1 MYEAL
6 PQDQPQPVITRT
18 LEDYTSEEVA
28 HLVNRLRRK
37 GDEPLDLWIVRLSE
51 EGGAQTDIDGT
62 DGLRFTGLS
71 KDTAVDSNYRQLM
84 TNQGEEMTTLFQAY
98 ARAITEQYAMPSDW
112 PELNKPWLTIREG
125 IQRLVRLC
133 VREVLTIGMMDEVVN
148 MPVPK
153 AVRDAII
160 KTAPA
165 AYKSL
170 ILTIMLGSPRA
181 TMGDIRSMM
190 ADVGSLGNWE
200 SENRP
205 RLDMQEGCP
214 PSRPGRGEERPP
226 PRRDGGGGPSRRDIW
241 SALVK
246 GEFLSQKL
254 MGNRLRSC
262 EKCAGEGAESLMC
275 RVG

>member
-1 MYEAL
+1 MYEAV

-133 VREVLTIGMMDEVVN
+133 VREALTIGMMDEVEGR
-148 MPVPK
+148 PPF
-153 AVRDAII
+153 
-160 KTAPA
+160 
-165 AYKSL
+165 
-170 ILTIMLGSPRA
+170 
-181 TMGDIRSMM
+181 RS
-190 ADVGSLGNWE
+190 E
-200 SENRP
+200 
-205 RLDMQEGCP
+205 
-214 PSRPGRGEERPP
+214 RGEERPP
-226 PRRDGGGGPSRRDIW
+226 PRREGGGGPSRRDIW

-246 GEFLSQKL
+246 GGVPVSEIDGKPTAELREMYKKKS
-254 MGNRLRSC
+254 RLYPN
-262 EKCAGEGAESLMC
+262 LLDLPN
-275 RVG
+275 

>member
-1 MYEAL
+1 MYEAV

-133 VREVLTIGMMDEVVN
+133 VREALTIGMMDEVVN

-160 KTAPA
+160 KTA
-165 AYKSL
+165 
-170 ILTIMLGSPRA
+170 
-181 TMGDIRSMM
+181 
-190 ADVGSLGNWE
+190 
-200 SENRP
+200 
-205 RLDMQEGCP
+205 
-214 PSRPGRGEERPP
+214 GEERPP

-246 GEFLSQKL
+246 GGVPVSEIDGKPTAE
-254 MGNRLRSC
+254 LR
-262 EKCAGEGAESLMC
+262 EMC
-275 RVG
+275 RRRGLKVSCAEWADFKGFLHLREGTGPPFPHAHQRI

>member
-1 MYEAL
+1 MYEAV

-133 VREVLTIGMMDEVVN
+133 VREALTIGMMDEVVN

-205 RLDMQEGCP
+205 RLDMQEGC
-214 PSRPGRGEERPP
+214 
-226 PRRDGGGGPSRRDIW
+226 GPSRRDIW

-246 GEFLSQKL
+246 GGVPVSEIDGKPTAE
-254 MGNRLRSC
+254 LR
-262 EKCAGEGAESLMC
+262 EMC
-275 RVG
+275 RKRGLKSTCRVSLREGTGPPFPHAHQRI